1 MDSHRLDAT
10 GKRPQ
15 CRLIDFCTKLSGL
28 GILQMKFT
36 KYYQVVSGKK
46 ITLFAFSAFFLFCC
60 SMRIAEAR
68 QKWSITSYGALLS
81 TAPIEKALVNFD
93 DIEESYQFVAL
104 ALGRWIGSYKKID
117 FEMEGQIVK
126 HLGDQHHM
134 EFNAAI
140 IARLVDFPWENTSLA
155 VGEGLSMAS
164 RKPKF
169 EKVLHEG
176 KASALLNYLMF
187 EFAFSLPDAPKWELI
202 ARLHHRSGVNGL
214 FNDISGGSNAL
225 GAGIR
230 YKF

>member
-1 MDSHRLDAT
+1 MKLMKLHT
-10 GKRPQ
+10 VVGGKT
-15 CRLIDFCTKLSGL
+15 IS
-28 GILQMKFT
+28 I
-36 KYYQVVSGKK
+36 
-46 ITLFAFSAFFLFCC
+46 FAFFVFVLFCGF
-60 SMRIAEAR
+60 MKIAEAQ
-68 QKWSITSYGALLS
+68 QKWSITAYGALLS
-81 TAPIEKALVNFD
+81 SAPIEKSLVNFD

-104 ALGRWIGSYKKID
+104 ALGRWIGSYKKIG

-140 IARLVDFPWENTSLA
+140 IARLVNFPWENTNLA
-155 VGEGLSMAS
+155 FGEGLSMAS

-169 EKVLHEG
+169 EKEIHEG

-187 EFAFSLPDAPKWELI
+187 ELALSLPDAPKWEMI

-214 FNDISGGSNAL
+214 FNDVSGGSNAL
-225 GAGIR
+225 GVGIR

>member
-1 MDSHRLDAT
+1 MNNGR
-10 GKRPQ
+10 
-15 CRLIDFCTKLSGL
+15 
-28 GILQMKFT
+28 
-36 KYYQVVSGKK
+36 K
-46 ITLFAFSAFFLFCC
+46 IFLLAFSIFFLLCGY
-60 SMRIAEAR
+60 MRIAEAQ
-68 QKWSITSYGALLS
+68 QKWSITAYGALLS
-81 TAPIEKALVNFD
+81 IAPIEKALVNFD

-104 ALGRWIGSYKKID
+104 ALGRGIGSYKKIH

-140 IARLVDFPWENTSLA
+140 IARLLNFPWENTSLA

-169 EKVLHEG
+169 EKEIHEG

-187 EFAFSLPDAPKWELI
+187 EFAFSLPDAPRWKVI

-225 GAGIR
+225 GMGIR